1 MKVALVAGEASGD
14 LLGAGFIEALRE
26 RVPDAQF
33 EGIAGPRMAGVG
45 CSVLAD
51 AEELSVMGLVEPLQR
66 VPRLLSLRRSLRR
79 RWQAEPPSVFVGIDA
94 PDFNLSLE
102 LSLKKAGIPT
112 VHYVSPSVWAWRQ
125 GRVAKIRAATDRV
138 LCILPFEKAFY
149 DEHGVDAVFVGHPT
163 ADNTPQTIDTQGA
176 RARLGLAPERPVVA
190 VLPGSRAGEVSRL
203 AAMFAESAAL
213 LLQDSPALQFVTP
226 VATPALKGPI
236 EAALRQAGVYDAF
249 LLLEGQSDTAMSA
262 ADVVLLASGTA
273 ALESA
278 LLQKPTVAAYRVAAS
293 TAVIVRA
300 FGLLKVD
307 KFTLPNQMTES
318 ALIPELIQEDASP
331 EALAHEVAALLG
343 DPERRAAIAGRFA
356 KLRSELAL
364 DSNQRAADAVLGLI
378 QHAAK
383 QPD

>member
-14 LLGAGFIEALRE
+14 LLGAGFIEAFRE
-26 RVPDAQF
+26 RVPGAQF

-51 AEELSVMGLVEPLQR
+51 AEELSVMGLVEPLKR
-66 VPRLLSLRRSLRR
+66 VPRLLSLRRSLWR

>member
-51 AEELSVMGLVEPLQR
+51 AEELSVMGLVEPLKR
-66 VPRLLSLRRSLRR
+66 VPRLLSLRRSLWR

-213 LLQDSPALQFVTP
+213 LLRDSPALQFVTP

>member
-14 LLGAGFIEALRE
+14 LLGAGFIEAFRE

-102 LSLKKAGIPT
+102 LSLKKAGVPT

-163 ADNTPQTIDTQGA
+163 ADNTPHTIDTQGA